1 MPTAIKV
8 ISTFCIL
15 LASIFIGNLLFLQK
29 MGLSFPLLGL
39 PLISFINL
47 FGAGTMI
54 VLALVTLLRLSRLI
68 GFSRVLVY
76 ALLLAL
82 GVNVLLMIKYL
93 MTGYGFFT
101 ILFNLV
107 AIVFVVGVRGYLVS
121 DQARDYFKK

>member
-1 MPTAIKV
+1 
-8 ISTFCIL
+8 
-15 LASIFIGNLLFLQK
+15 